1 MNFMVLYDGG
11 NSGTWLTWVIN
22 QHKDFPKFVMNDNI
36 RKNIARSRDVNCLG
50 ADWHLE
56 EITVNDGPGKSIK
69 HLPLSWEDYLK
80 YTKEHIVNKNHKH
93 IAFKI
98 VPNHSARINHYKE
111 VDVELLNN
119 ISQQVEHKIVFCFV
133 GEIFNS
139 EISRRWNILRKE
151 KESVEEIKN
160 SLTTDRRTPYNVER
174 DYAPFTS
181 GICIIDIG
189 KIITGD
195 MTEYEKLCDFI
206 EQPKLN
212 NFKQLAD
219 DYRKK
224 FFS

>member
-1 MNFMVLYDGG
+1 MNYMVLYEGG
-11 NSGTWLTWVIN
+11 NGGTWLTWLVN
-22 QHKDFPKFVMNDNI
+22 HHKDFPKFNMNDNI
-36 RKNIARSRDVNCLG
+36 RKNITKSRDVCCAG

-56 EITVNDGPGKSIK
+56 GITVDDGQGGSIK

-80 YTKEHIVNKNHKH
+80 YTKEHIVNKDHKH

-98 VPNHSARINHYKE
+98 IPNHSARTFNNKK
-111 VDVELLNN
+111 VDTELLNN
-119 ISQQVEHKIVFCFV
+119 ISQQVEHKIIFCFV
-133 GEIFNS
+133 GELFNS

-151 KESVEEIKN
+151 KESTEEIKN
-160 SLTTDRRTPYNVER
+160 RLITDRRTSYNVEQ

-181 GICIIDIG
+181 DICIIDIG

-224 FFS
+224 FS